1 MTTTQSPAAPT
12 RTYADYSAP
21 LWRRW
26 LLTREMAVI
35 ALTVAVFVYATIN
48 VDNFD
53 GPLTVKFLLQDIA
66 PILLIALP
74 MTLIIITGEI
84 DLSVASIMGLSSVL
98 LGVLHDSGMSIPVA
112 AVLALLAGLAC
123 GALNGFLIAYVGLPS
138 LAVTIGTLAL
148 FRGIAVGLL
157 GTTAITDFT
166 DRWSDLA
173 TNTIGESR
181 IPLVMIPFAVLTIAF
196 VVLLHFS
203 TFGRGI
209 YEIGLNDEAAHFTG
223 VDVARTKFILFV
235 LSGVVS
241 AFAGIYFTLR
251 YGSARGDNATGYEL
265 QVIAAVLLGGVS
277 IFGGRG
283 RLHGVLAGV
292 VLIGVISSAL
302 RLESVTVN
310 VTNIIVGLLLVASVI
325 LPSVLA
331 WTSSRLPRKATT
343 PPESSPTPNAASAG
357 VQDNPKGRPTMKFH
371 TRRPI
376 ALAAIILTASAA
388 LTACG
393 SDDSD
398 SGSDSGSDGGG
409 ELSMTMLPKNLGNP
423 YFDTSTAG
431 AEAAAED
438 LGAEMEE
445 VGPETASP
453 DAQVSYINTVAQ
465 QGKDALILSANDP
478 EALCDAI
485 DEARSADVKVITFD
499 ADTNPDCRDLFI
511 NQATA
516 EGIAA
521 KQLELI
527 SDQIGG
533 KGEIAILS
541 AAANATN
548 QNAWIDMMEKE
559 LADNPDYADIE
570 LVDTVYG
577 DDDDQKSFDQTEALL
592 QNHPDLK
599 GIISPTTVGIAA
611 AARYLSDSSSKGK
624 VALTGLGTPNQM
636 REYVENGTV
645 ESFALWNPSDLGALA
660 TYAAAALANGDISG
674 EEGDSFEAGDLGEF
688 EVGADGVVL
697 LGEPFTFN
705 ADNIGDFDF

>member
-1 MTTTQSPAAPT
+1 
-12 RTYADYSAP
+12 
-21 LWRRW
+21 
-26 LLTREMAVI
+26 
-35 ALTVAVFVYATIN
+35 
-48 VDNFD
+48 
-53 GPLTVKFLLQDIA
+53 
-66 PILLIALP
+66 
-74 MTLIIITGEI
+74 
-84 DLSVASIMGLSSVL
+84 
-98 LGVLHDSGMSIPVA
+98 
-112 AVLALLAGLAC
+112 
-123 GALNGFLIAYVGLPS
+123 
-138 LAVTIGTLAL
+138 
-148 FRGIAVGLL
+148 
-157 GTTAITDFT
+157 
-166 DRWSDLA
+166 
-173 TNTIGESR
+173 
-181 IPLVMIPFAVLTIAF
+181 
-196 VVLLHFS
+196 
-203 TFGRGI
+203 
-209 YEIGLNDEAAHFTG
+209 
-223 VDVARTKFILFV
+223 
-235 LSGVVS
+235 
-241 AFAGIYFTLR
+241 
-251 YGSARGDNATGYEL
+251 
-265 QVIAAVLLGGVS
+265 
-277 IFGGRG
+277 
-283 RLHGVLAGV
+283 
-292 VLIGVISSAL
+292 
-302 RLESVTVN
+302 
-310 VTNIIVGLLLVASVI
+310 
-325 LPSVLA
+325 
-331 WTSSRLPRKATT
+331 
-343 PPESSPTPNAASAG
+343 
-357 VQDNPKGRPTMKFH
+357 MKFH

-393 SDDSD
+393 SDDGGD

-431 AEAAAED
+431 AEAAAEE
-438 LGAEMEE
+438 LGAEIEE